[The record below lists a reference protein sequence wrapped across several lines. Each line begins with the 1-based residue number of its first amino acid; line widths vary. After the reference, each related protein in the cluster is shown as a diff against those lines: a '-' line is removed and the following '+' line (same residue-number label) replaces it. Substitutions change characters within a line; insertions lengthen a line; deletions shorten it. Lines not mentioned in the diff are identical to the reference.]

1 MSIGLEY
8 AEMQAAA
15 QTVVE
20 GIAPLQDLLTGL
32 GASLETSSPGF
43 KGQAAAGLAEAVGAW
58 FEVAT
63 TLGPVLEG
71 YATAIMAVAQEHAAN
86 DRVQTQ
92 TYQQL
97 AGRLGGER

>member
-8 AEMQAAA
+8 AELQSAAT
-15 QTVVE
+15 TVVE

-32 GASLETSSPGF
+32 GGSLEASSAGF
-43 KGQAAAGLAEAVGAW
+43 RGQAAGAFAEAVGAW

-63 TLGPVLEG
+63 TLGPILEG
-71 YATAIMAVAQEHAAN
+71 YASAIMAVAQEHAAN

-92 TYQQL
+92 AYQQL
-97 AGRLGGER
+97 AGRLGGAQ